1 MITDRCLDGNAH
13 RNPSMREINQQR
25 LRYFRE
31 VLAQGTIRGA
41 AEALNTAP
49 SVITRQT
56 RLLEEELDTRLF
68 EREARGVRP
77 TEAAAHLL
85 EFWRDYRA
93 HQEHLEDRLQALR
106 GLQSGHVRVA
116 ISEGFVDV
124 LVDQVLAAFCA
135 RHPGLDIAVET
146 LSADALV
153 QDVAEGRA
161 HIGLAYNPPPHAAI
175 EQRASSRQPVV
186 LMARPDHP
194 LVVRGGPARIAELLA
209 HPLALMPGSFGIG
222 QAVDMLSH
230 AEGVA
235 FRPALTTNSLSA
247 LKRIAA
253 TGNFVALVG
262 EFAARREVDAGELA
276 VVAIDHPLFRG
287 IHARVLV
294 RAGRPLAAA
303 PQELLQWILR
313 DMTMFATGRARRPA
327 RRRAVGTTK
336 AARAGRD

>member
-1 MITDRCLDGNAH
+1 
-13 RNPSMREINQQR
+13 MREINQQR

-31 VLAQGTIRGA
+31 VLAHGTIRGA

-49 SVITRQT
+49 SVITRQI
-56 RLLEEELDTRLF
+56 RLLEHELDTRLF

-106 GLQSGHVRVA
+106 GLRAGHVRLA

-135 RHPGLDIAVET
+135 RFPGLDITVDT
-146 LSADALV
+146 VSADALV

-175 EQRASSRQPVV
+175 DHRASCRQPVV

-194 LVVRGGPARIAELLA
+194 LAARRTPARVADLLA

-222 QAVDMLSH
+222 QAVAMLAH
-230 AEGVA
+230 AENIEL
-235 FRPALTTNSLSA
+235 RPALRTNSLAA
-247 LKRIAA
+247 LKRVAA
-253 TGNFVALVG
+253 TGNFLALVG
-262 EFAARREVDAGELA
+262 EFATHREVASGELA
-276 VVAIDHPLFRG
+276 VVPIEHALFRN
-287 IHARVLV
+287 IQARVIV

-303 PQELLQWILR
+303 PDELLRWILR
-313 DMTMFATGRARRPA
+313 DVAMFAGAPPKRRARR
-327 RRRAVGTTK
+327 
-336 AARAGRD
+336 D

>member
-1 MITDRCLDGNAH
+1 
-13 RNPSMREINQQR
+13 MREINQQR

-31 VLAQGTIRGA
+31 VLAHGTIRGA
-41 AEALNTAP
+41 ADALNTAP
-49 SVITRQT
+49 SVITRQI

-68 EREARGVRP
+68 DREARGVRP

-93 HQEHLEDRLQALR
+93 HQEHLEDRLQSLR
-106 GLQSGHVRVA
+106 GLRSGAVRLA

-124 LVDQVLAAFCA
+124 LVDQVLAAFCG
-135 RHPGLDIAVET
+135 RYPGLDIAVET

-153 QDVAEGRA
+153 QDVSEGRA

-175 EQRASSRQPVV
+175 DQRASCRQPVV

-194 LVVRGGPARIAELLA
+194 LVARAAPARVADLLA

-222 QAVDMLSH
+222 QAVDLLSR
-230 AEGVA
+230 AEGVSI
-235 FRPALTTNSLSA
+235 RPALTTNSLAA

-262 EFAARREVDAGELA
+262 EFAAQREVRAGELA
-276 VVAIDHPLFRG
+276 TVAIDHALFRA

-303 PQELLQWILR
+303 PDELLQWILR
-313 DMTMFATGRARRPA
+313 HMTMFAKRPA
-327 RRRAVGTTK
+327 KRR
-336 AARAGRD
+336 

>member
-1 MITDRCLDGNAH
+1 
-13 RNPSMREINQQR
+13 MREINQQR

-31 VLAQGTIRGA
+31 VLAHGTIRGA
-41 AEALNTAP
+41 ADALNTAP
-49 SVITRQT
+49 SVITRQI

-68 EREARGVRP
+68 DREARGVRP
-77 TEAAAHLL
+77 TQAAAHLL

-106 GLQSGHVRVA
+106 GLQSGVVRLA

-135 RHPGLDIAVET
+135 RYPGLDIAVET
-146 LSADALV
+146 LSAEALV

-175 EQRASSRQPVV
+175 EQRASCRQPVV

-194 LVVRGGPARIAELLA
+194 LVARAAPAKVAELLA

-222 QAVDMLSH
+222 QAVDMLSR
-230 AEGVA
+230 AEGVSI
-235 FRPALTTNSLSA
+235 RPALTTNSLAA

-253 TGNFVALVG
+253 TGNFIALVG
-262 EFAARREVDAGELA
+262 EFAAQREVAAGELA
-276 VVAIDHPLFRG
+276 TVAIDHALFRA

-303 PQELLQWILR
+303 PDEMLQWILR
-313 DMTMFATGRARRPA
+313 DMTMFAANAGRRPA
-327 RRRAVGTTK
+327 KRR
-336 AARAGRD
+336 

>member
-1 MITDRCLDGNAH
+1 
-13 RNPSMREINQQR
+13 MREINQQR
-25 LRYFRE
+25 LRYFRA
-31 VLAQGTIRGA
+31 VLAHGSIRGA
-41 AEALNTAP
+41 ADALNTAP
-49 SVITRQT
+49 SVITRQI

-68 EREARGVRP
+68 EREARGVKP

-85 EFWRDYRA
+85 EFWHGYQS
-93 HQEHLEDRLQALR
+93 HQEHLEDRLQGLR

-135 RHPGLDIAVET
+135 RHPGLDIAIDT

-153 QDVAEGRA
+153 QEVAEARA
-161 HIGLAYNPPPHAAI
+161 HIGLAYNPPSHAAI
-175 EQRASSRQPVV
+175 EHRASCRQPVV

-194 LVVRGGPARIAELLA
+194 LVTRGGPARIADLLA

-222 QAVDMLSH
+222 QAVELMSQ
-230 AEGVA
+230 AENLEI
-235 FRPALTTNSLSA
+235 RPALTTNSLAA

-253 TGNFVALVG
+253 TGNFVALIG
-262 EFAARREVDAGELA
+262 EFAAHREVVAGELA
-276 VVAIDHPLFRG
+276 VVPIDHALLRG

-303 PQELLQWILR
+303 PNELLNWILAH
-313 DMTMFATGRARRPA
+313 MPMFATNADKRQTG
-327 RRRAVGTTK
+327 RRR
-336 AARAGRD
+336 

>member
-1 MITDRCLDGNAH
+1 
-13 RNPSMREINQQR
+13 MREINQQR

-31 VLAQGTIRGA
+31 VLAHGTIRGA
-41 AEALNTAP
+41 ADALNTAP
-49 SVITRQT
+49 SVITRQI

-68 EREARGVRP
+68 EREPRGVRP

-106 GLQSGHVRVA
+106 GLQSGHVRLA

-124 LVDQVLAAFCA
+124 LVDQALAAFCA
-135 RHPGLDIAVET
+135 RYPGLDIGVET

-153 QDVAEGRA
+153 QDVADGRA

-175 EQRASSRQPVV
+175 EHRASCRQPVV

-194 LVVRGGPARIAELLA
+194 LVVRGTPARIADLLA

-222 QAVDMLSH
+222 QAVDMLSR
-230 AEGVA
+230 AEGVGLRA
-235 FRPALTTNSLSA
+235 ALSTNSLAA
-247 LKRIAA
+247 LKRVAA

-262 EFAARREVDAGELA
+262 EFAAHREVAAGELA
-276 VVAIDHPLFRG
+276 TVAIDHALFRN
-287 IHARVLV
+287 IHARVLI

-303 PQELLQWILR
+303 PDELLRWILR
-313 DMTMFATGRARRPA
+313 HMTMFAAGTAKRPA
-327 RRRAVGTTK
+327 KRR
-336 AARAGRD
+336 

>member
-1 MITDRCLDGNAH
+1 
-13 RNPSMREINQQR
+13 MREINQQR

-41 AEALNTAP
+41 ADALNTAP
-49 SVITRQT
+49 SVITRQI

-93 HQEHLEDRLQALR
+93 HQEQLEDRLQALR
-106 GLQSGHVRVA
+106 GLQSGQVRLA

-135 RHPGLDIAVET
+135 RFPGLDIAVDT

-161 HIGLAYNPPPHAAI
+161 HIGLAYNPPPHAAVVAV
-175 EQRASSRQPVV
+175 ASCRQPVV

-194 LVVRGGPARIAELLA
+194 LVARGTPAQVADLLA
-209 HPLALMPGSFGIG
+209 HPHALMPGSFGIG
-222 QAVDMLSH
+222 QAVDMLSR
-230 AEGVA
+230 AEGVGI
-235 FRPALTTNSLSA
+235 RPALTTNSLSA

-253 TGNFVALVG
+253 TGNFVALIG
-262 EFAARREVDAGELA
+262 EFAAQREVAAGELA
-276 VVAIDHPLFRG
+276 VVAIDHALFRD

-303 PQELLQWILR
+303 PGELLDWILR
-313 DMTMFATGRARRPA
+313 EMTMFAPQPAKIASRRGARR
-327 RRRAVGTTK
+327 
-336 AARAGRD
+336 

>member
-1 MITDRCLDGNAH
+1 
-13 RNPSMREINQQR
+13 MREINQQR

-31 VLAQGTIRGA
+31 VLAHGTIRGA

-49 SVITRQT
+49 SVITRQI
-56 RLLEEELDTRLF
+56 RLLEHELDTRLF

-106 GLQSGHVRVA
+106 GLRAGHVRLA

-135 RHPGLDIAVET
+135 RFPGLDIAVDT
-146 LSADALV
+146 VSADALV

-175 EQRASSRQPVV
+175 DHRASCRQPVV

-194 LVVRGGPARIAELLA
+194 LAARRTPARVADLLA

-222 QAVDMLSH
+222 QAVAMLAH
-230 AEGVA
+230 AENIEL
-235 FRPALTTNSLSA
+235 RPALRTNSLAA
-247 LKRIAA
+247 LKRVAA
-253 TGNFVALVG
+253 TGNFLALVG
-262 EFAARREVDAGELA
+262 EFATHREVASGELA
-276 VVAIDHPLFRG
+276 VVPIEHALFRN
-287 IHARVLV
+287 IQARVIV

-303 PQELLQWILR
+303 PDELLRWILR
-313 DMTMFATGRARRPA
+313 DMAMFAGAPPKRRARR
-327 RRRAVGTTK
+327 
-336 AARAGRD
+336 D